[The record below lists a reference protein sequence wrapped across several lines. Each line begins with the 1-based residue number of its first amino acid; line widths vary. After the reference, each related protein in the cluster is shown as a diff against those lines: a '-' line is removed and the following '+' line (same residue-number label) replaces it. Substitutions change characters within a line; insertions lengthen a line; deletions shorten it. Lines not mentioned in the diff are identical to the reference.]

1 MLAGPL
7 GPSGPTTAMLVQG
20 SQPQRAHS
28 SLRFQHTHTVQQCCL
43 VFKETLLC
51 SSLHP
56 LPFVLLL
63 GTTAMSLASSS
74 LSPPIHPLSWV
85 VYCQKGL
92 YLIVFPR
99 KSIPQKGSRPKKKKT
114 SVRLSAH
121 VLAAGQVGSFYR
133 SRALPF
139 VHCQLFYGP
148 PNRRCQGKWF
158 QWRTGHKVGCCS
170 TSVSLS
176 GTKPSSFWVCRF
188 SPSSCCLP
196 YLIHIT
202 FLRAGKLLLSKFHL
216 QMQSS
221 STAGLNPHLARDSW
235 RSWTQNH
242 LWCRYTIW
250 LVNLK
255 ALWNITA
262 KTLVQE
268 KWLAPYCPDVSTML
282 ETIHFKWV
290 SQYHKQ
296 KDSYHEPEILDSY
309 FWPPRLTLQK
319 QPATKRPNP
328 KSALSWD
335 WLQHEQPWSRAKAGA
350 ESPWAQQQLSVWY
363 YRHDRPIQHHFH
375 PDSSLAA
382 TIRSRQ
388 TMEYHKITISGNGQ
402 SGCQLPS
409 LVSLF
414 RFRNKHIETA
424 EEQRTVS
431 SVSGTP
437 GA

>member
-1 MLAGPL
+1 MCKLK
-7 GPSGPTTAMLVQG
+7 TIK
-20 SQPQRAHS
+20 R
-28 SLRFQHTHTVQQCCL
+28 
-43 VFKETLLC
+43 C
-51 SSLHP
+51 SK
-56 LPFVLLL
+56 V
-63 GTTAMSLASSS
+63 
-74 LSPPIHPLSWV
+74 
-85 VYCQKGL
+85 
-92 YLIVFPR
+92 
-99 KSIPQKGSRPKKKKT
+99 SRP
-114 SVRLSAH
+114 
-121 VLAAGQVGSFYR
+121 
-133 SRALPF
+133 
-139 VHCQLFYGP
+139 
-148 PNRRCQGKWF
+148 
-158 QWRTGHKVGCCS
+158 HKD
-170 TSVSLS
+170 
-176 GTKPSSFWVCRF
+176 KEHNW
-188 SPSSCCLP
+188 
-196 YLIHIT
+196 
-202 FLRAGKLLLSKFHL
+202 KLLLSKFHL